1 MTSLLEKMQG
11 AMLGCAIGDALGRP
25 FESSLFSDA
34 RLAPLV
40 EARAQRQSLW
50 AYSDDTQMMISV
62 AESLLQ
68 KNTIEPEHLVQT
80 LARNYDPARGYGK
93 GMKLVFQ
100 ALERG
105 LSWEEAARSSWAEGS
120 KGNGAA
126 VRVVPIACRYFR
138 DPETIRHAAQ
148 TSSLVSHTH
157 PIAITGCVLQ
167 AAALSYLLAIE
178 DSQDFSSSHFIESLS
193 SELRGDLI
201 FEEKLRTIA
210 MLYQKD
216 ADKAEAVKALGNG
229 SSADEAVPLA
239 LFCLLTWAPSVEA
252 IILNTLQCGGDTDSI
267 AALSSALSGALFGV
281 KRIPEQ
287 WVQNLEERPKGREY
301 LLSLAERLYLL
312 ALETL

>member
-1 MTSLLEKMQG
+1 M
-11 AMLGCAIGDALGRP
+11 
-25 FESSLFSDA
+25 
-34 RLAPLV
+34 
-40 EARAQRQSLW
+40 EARAHRQSLW

-68 KNTIEPEHLVQT
+68 KDTIEPEHLAQT

-105 LSWEEAARSSWAEGS
+105 LSWREAANSSWAEGS

-138 DPETIRHAAQ
+138 EPETRREAAR
-148 TSSLVSHTH
+148 TSALISHTH
-157 PIAITGCVLQ
+157 PIALAGCDLQ
-167 AAALSYLLAIE
+167 ATALSYLLALE
-178 DSQDFSSSHFIESLS
+178 GSQDFSPSHFIESLS

-201 FEEKLRTIA
+201 FEEKLRMIA
-210 MLYQKD
+210 WLYQKN
-216 ADKAEAVKALGNG
+216 ADKAEAVKTLGNG

-239 LFCLLTWAPSVEA
+239 LFCLLKWAPSFET
-252 IILNTLQCGGDTDSI
+252 IIINTLQCGGDTDSI
-267 AALSSALSGALFGV
+267 AALSGALAGALFGV
-281 KRIPEQ
+281 KSISAQ
-287 WVQNLEERPKGREY
+287 WVQNLEERPEGSEY

-312 ALETL
+312 TLETL